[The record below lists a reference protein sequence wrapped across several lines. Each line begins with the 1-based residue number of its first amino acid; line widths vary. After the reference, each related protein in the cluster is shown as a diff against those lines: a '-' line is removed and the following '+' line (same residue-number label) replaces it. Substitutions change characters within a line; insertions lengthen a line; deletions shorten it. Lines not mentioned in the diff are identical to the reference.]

1 VSAANLHRSLAVKL
15 GHRSRSRQR
24 GFTLIELMVTI
35 TILAILLA
43 VAVPSFDGIRL
54 SNRLTSYAT
63 DLVAGSQLAR
73 TEAIKRN
80 APVTMCVS
88 ANGTSCSTS
97 GGWET
102 GWIVLSGT
110 TVIRQQPAAAT
121 GYKLTESGG
130 ATSLSFESTGVGAS
144 QATFTVCRASPSVGG
159 QERVVKISATGRA
172 SITRTALGTCA

>member
-1 VSAANLHRSLAVKL
+1 MSAGDVDRSPAVKR
-15 GHRSRSRQR
+15 GHRSGSRRR

-35 TILAILLA
+35 TVLAILLA

-63 DLVAGSQLAR
+63 DLLAGSQLAR

-88 ANGTSCSTS
+88 ANGTSCATS

-110 TVIRQQPAAAT
+110 TVIHQQPAAAA
-121 GYKLTESGG
+121 GYKLTEGG
-130 ATSLSFESTGVGAS
+130 GTTSLTFESTGVGAV
-144 QATFTVCRASPSVGG
+144 QATFTICRASPSVGG

>member
-1 VSAANLHRSLAVKL
+1 MRLRQRSP
-15 GHRSRSRQR
+15 SRSR

-35 TILAILLA
+35 TVLAILLM

-54 SNRLTSYAT
+54 SSRLTSYAT
-63 DLVAGSQLAR
+63 ELVAGSQLAR

-80 APVTMCVS
+80 AAVTMCVS
-88 ANGTSCSTS
+88 SNGTSCSTS
-97 GGWET
+97 GGWES

-110 TVIRQQPAAAT
+110 TVIQKQPAAAA
-121 GYKLTESGG
+121 GYKLTEAGG
-130 ATSLSFESTGVGAS
+130 ATSFTFESTGVGAS
-144 QATFTVCRASPSVGG
+144 QATVTICRASPSVGG

>member
-1 VSAANLHRSLAVKL
+1 MLGAAPGNR
-15 GHRSRSRQR
+15 RR

-35 TILAILLA
+35 TVLAILLT

-63 DLVAGSQLAR
+63 DLVTGSQLAR

-80 APVTMCVS
+80 TSVTMCVS
-88 ANGTSCSTS
+88 ADGTGCSTS

-110 TVIRQQPAAAT
+110 TVIQRHPAAAA
-121 GYKLTESGG
+121 GYKLTEAGG
-130 ATSLSFESTGVGAS
+130 TTSLTFEATGVGAS
-144 QATFTVCRASPSVGG
+144 QATFTICRASPSVGG

-172 SITRTALGTCA
+172 AITRTALGTCA